1 MRFSIPIA
9 LAAFLGL
16 YGCNMPA
23 NTPFAGAS
31 RHDRYVGIG
40 TYPAGQMWSQ
50 VAVANPPK
58 DTAASKSSDDEQIIV
73 VVDTATGEIRQCGN
87 YSGYCVSMNPWARP
101 LAPSQAAPVPVVKH
115 ADQLAHESTPAAS
128 SDATNATAA
137 APSH

>member
-23 NTPFAGAS
+23 NTPFAEAS

-40 TYPAGQMWSQ
+40 TYPVGQMWSQ
-50 VAVANPPK
+50 VVVANPPK
-58 DTAASKSSDDEQIIV
+58 DTAASRASDDEQIIV

-101 LAPSQAAPVPVVKH
+101 LTPSQTAPVPLIKH
-115 ADQLAHESTPAAS
+115 AEPRPHEPGAAAS
-128 SDATNATAA
+128 SDATNTTDAA
-137 APSH
+137 LSH